1 MLQSDV
7 IREEFVQH
15 NAPTQFFHDIDD
27 DFMYDETYKAIKLYD
42 GEWHNYK
49 WFKNTICDI
58 KRIFGPS
65 IRQAMFSIM
74 EGPKC
79 IAPHKNEDNSD
90 TNVRYHIGILVH
102 PEETAYLL
110 VGRKKLFW
118 KEDKWFTFDTKKT
131 HRVYKFTS
139 YTRVV
144 LIIDYEPSQ
153 HKHIEPEEP

>member
-42 GEWHNYK
+42 GEWHNSK

-79 IAPHKNEDNSD
+79 IAPHRNEDNND

-110 VGRKKLFW
+110 VGRKKYIG
-118 KEDKWFTFDTKKT
+118 KKINSL
-131 HRVYKFTS
+131 H
-139 YTRVV
+139 
-144 LIIDYEPSQ
+144 LIQ
-153 HKHIEPEEP
+153 KRLIEYINLHLIHA